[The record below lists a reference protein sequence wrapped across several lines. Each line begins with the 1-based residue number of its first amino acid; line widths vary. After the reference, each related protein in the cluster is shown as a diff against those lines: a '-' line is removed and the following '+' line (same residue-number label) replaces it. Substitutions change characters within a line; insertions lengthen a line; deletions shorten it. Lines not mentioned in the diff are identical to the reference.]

1 MLAIQY
7 AIVHKIKGIY
17 LSATIKERLAEKGFS
32 KIILWEGYKAI
43 SMTRIDFS
51 AYKYSVWTVD
61 GCDGELYIY
70 TDVVVKWE
78 IITYDWDELSI
89 TCFSM
94 SVMKPE

>member
-1 MLAIQY
+1 MATIKCTEKGSHTNDEREKIMLAIQY

-70 TDVVVKWE
+70 TDVVVK
-78 IITYDWDELSI
+78 
-89 TCFSM
+89 
-94 SVMKPE
+94 